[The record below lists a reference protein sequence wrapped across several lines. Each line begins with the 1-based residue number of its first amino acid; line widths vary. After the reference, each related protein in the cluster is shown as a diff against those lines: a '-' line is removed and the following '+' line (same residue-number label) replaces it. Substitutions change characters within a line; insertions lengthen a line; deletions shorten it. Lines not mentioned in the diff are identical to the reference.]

1 MASIDPSPEQLAHFL
16 ERADAAGPIVMLNLL
31 RYRERAE
38 YPPGTDASACSGR
51 EAYARYATV
60 ALVKVAAVGGRFLWM
75 GSASASLIGPDT
87 EAWDDVALVEYPS
100 RQAFLQMVA
109 MADYQAAV
117 VHRSAA
123 LMDSRL
129 IPTRVR
135 LDVLS
140 TP

>member
-1 MASIDPSPEQLAHFL
+1 
-16 ERADAAGPIVMLNLL
+16 MLNLL